1 MLQAILSGVDDH
13 APGDGR
19 EGLVTKPGGSL
30 IDVTNI
36 ELKGADLSP
45 FFSSIPPGMS
55 GSSVSASGQ
64 GSGSASM
71 AHRFNEALRKEC
83 LYCIID
89 EDRAAQNLVVPCYM
103 SEARY
108 PFTCCSDK
116 GGPFFYG

>member
-1 MLQAILSGVDDH
+1 MECRPETSHGMLIIEKPALLPPLSHV
-13 APGDGR
+13 
-19 EGLVTKPGGSL
+19 V
-30 IDVTNI
+30 
-36 ELKGADLSP
+36 
-45 FFSSIPPGMS
+45 
-55 GSSVSASGQ
+55 SGQ

-83 LYCIID
+83 PYCIID

-116 GGPFFYG
+116 GGPLFYG